1 MQVSTCPAGGGDD
14 GFANCGGQWSDGG
27 MRRWHSGWWGL
38 VALLMTTAA
47 LAAASAPPASASSP
61 TVAVLR
67 VDGAIS
73 PASADYIVRG
83 IARADAMHA
92 EAIVL
97 ELDTPGGLSSS
108 MRDTIKAILASPVP
122 VIGYVAPSGARAA
135 SAGTYIMY
143 ACHVAA
149 MAPATN
155 IGAATPVSLTGG
167 GSVPLPSSSSG
178 TAASS
183 ANESTEMRKVTND
196 AVAYIRALA
205 ERRDRNAD
213 WAEKAVRDAVSV
225 SAGEAVKLHVVD
237 LIAPDVP
244 ALLAAVDGR
253 SVETSSGKHV
263 LRTRGAAL
271 ETIAPGVRSQF
282 LGVIANPS
290 VAYILLL
297 IGLGGLVMEG
307 MHPGGV
313 LPGVAGAICLLLA
326 LYAFQML
333 PVNFAGLALILLGV
347 ILIVS
352 EAFVPAYGVLGTGG
366 VISFVIGS
374 VIFMDTGVPGF
385 GIALPVV
392 IGVAIAAAG
401 ILVGIVWMAMRSHK
415 RPVVS
420 GREEM
425 VGAIGEIVADFEG
438 RGSVHVHGERWQAR
452 SDVPLKRGQTVAVT
466 GMHGLVLDVKP
477 VSGPQEVST

>member
-1 MQVSTCPAGGGDD
+1 MKTGRS
-14 GFANCGGQWSDGG
+14 
-27 MRRWHSGWWGL
+27 MLWG
-38 VALLMTTAA
+38 VIALLMTATCVAA
-47 LAAASAPPASASSP
+47 PRSPMAHPAA
-61 TVAVLR
+61 VVLR
-67 VDGAIS
+67 VDGPIS
-73 PASADYIVRG
+73 PASADYVVRG
-83 IARADAMHA
+83 IEQADSMHA
-92 EAIVL
+92 TAVVL

-108 MRDTIKAILASPVP
+108 MRDVIKAILASPVP

-135 SAGTYIMY
+135 SAGTYILY

-167 GSVPLPSSSSG
+167 GSVPLPASSNG
-178 TAASS
+178 KAASG
-183 ANESTEMRKVTND
+183 ESTEMRKVTND

-205 ERRDRNAD
+205 ERRGRNAD

-225 SAGEAVKLHVVD
+225 SADEALKLRVVD
-237 LIAPDVP
+237 LMAPDIP
-244 ALLAAVDGR
+244 TLLADIDGR
-253 SVETSSGKHV
+253 KVETAAGSRV
-263 LRTRGAAL
+263 LQTRGASL
-271 ETIAPGVRSQF
+271 ETITPGARSQF

-297 IGLGGLVMEG
+297 LGLGGLVMEG

-313 LPGVAGAICLLLA
+313 LPGVVGAICLLLA
-326 LYAFQML
+326 LYAFQLL
-333 PVNFAGLALILLGV
+333 PVNFAGLGLIVLGV

-366 VISFVIGS
+366 VVSFVIGS
-374 VIFMDTGVPGF
+374 VILMDTGVPGY

-392 IGVAIAAAG
+392 IGIAIVAAA

-425 VGAIGEIVADFEG
+425 IGAIGEVVADFEG
-438 RGSVHVHGERWQAR
+438 RGAVHVHGERWQAR
-452 SDVPLKRGQTVAVT
+452 SEVPLQRGQAVAVT
-466 GMHGLVLDVKP
+466 AMHGLVLDVKP
-477 VSGPQEVST
+477 LVVPKEAPP

>member
-1 MQVSTCPAGGGDD
+1 MKA
-14 GFANCGGQWSDGG
+14 
-27 MRRWHSGWWGL
+27 RRSSLWGL
-38 VALLMTTAA
+38 IALLVTAMA
-47 LAAASAPPASASSP
+47 CAAAPATRS
-61 TVAVLR
+61 VAVVLR

-73 PASADYIVRG
+73 PASADYVVRG
-83 IARADAMHA
+83 IARAQSMHA
-92 EAIVL
+92 AAIVL

-108 MRDTIKAILASPVP
+108 MRGIVKAILASEVP

-167 GSVPLPSSSSG
+167 GSLPLPAASSSG
-178 TAASS
+178 KPAS
-183 ANESTEMRKVTND
+183 APAESNEMRKVTND

-205 ERRDRNAD
+205 ERRGRNAD
-213 WAEKAVRDAVSV
+213 WADKAVRDAASV
-225 SAGEAVKLHVVD
+225 SANEALQLHVID
-237 LIAPDVP
+237 LVAPDIP
-244 ALLAAVDGR
+244 TLLSDVDGR
-253 SVETSSGKHV
+253 SVQTAAGTRV
-263 LRTRGAAL
+263 LHTRGVAI
-271 ETIAPGVRSQF
+271 ETLAPGVRSQF
-282 LGVIANPS
+282 LGVIADPS

-297 IGLGGLVMEG
+297 IGLGGLVLEG

-313 LPGVAGAICLLLA
+313 LPGVVGAICLLLA
-326 LYAFQML
+326 LYAFQLL
-333 PVNFAGLALILLGV
+333 PTHYAGLGLILLGV

-374 VIFMDTGVPGF
+374 VILMHTGEPGF

-392 IGVAIAAAG
+392 VGIAAAAAG
-401 ILVGIVWMAMRSHK
+401 VLVGIVWMAVRSH
-415 RPVVS
+415 RQRVVS

-425 VGAIGEIVADFEG
+425 VGAVGEVVADFDG
-438 RGSVHVHGERWQAR
+438 RGVVHVHGERWQAD
-452 SDVPLKRGQTVAVT
+452 STGPVLRGQRVLVT
-466 GMHGLVLDVKP
+466 GIHGLVL
-477 VSGPQEVST
+477 EVRPATISKETDK

>member
-1 MQVSTCPAGGGDD
+1 MVRWLSG
-14 GFANCGGQWSDGG
+14 CGC
-27 MRRWHSGWWGL
+27 L
-38 VALLMTTAA
+38 IALLMIATVF
-47 LAAASAPPASASSP
+47 AAAPESQMAHPE
-61 TVAVLR
+61 VVVLR

-73 PASADYIVRG
+73 PASASYVVHG
-83 IARADAMHA
+83 IADAQSRHA

-108 MRDTIKAILASPVP
+108 MRDIIKAILASPVP
-122 VIGYVAPSGARAA
+122 VVGYVAPSGARAA

-143 ACHVAA
+143 ASHVAA

-178 TAASS
+178 KPAGAG
-183 ANESTEMRKVTND
+183 ESTEMRKATND

-205 ERRDRNAD
+205 ERRGRNAD
-213 WAEKAVRDAVSV
+213 WAEQAVREATSV
-225 SAGEAVKLHVVD
+225 SAQQALKLHVID
-237 LIAPDVP
+237 LIAPNLTQ
-244 ALLAAVDGR
+244 LLADIDGR
-253 SVETSSGKHV
+253 KVETAAGTRV
-263 LRTRGAAL
+263 LHARAASVA
-271 ETIAPGVRSQF
+271 TISPGWRSQF

-307 MHPGGV
+307 MHPGGI
-313 LPGVAGAICLLLA
+313 LPGVVGAICLLLA
-326 LYAFQML
+326 LYAFQLL

-374 VIFMDTGVPGF
+374 VIFMHTGVPGY

-392 IGVAIAAAG
+392 IGLAIAAAG
-401 ILVGIVWMAMRSHK
+401 MLAGIVWMAVRSHK
-415 RPVVS
+415 QPVVS

-425 VGAIGEIVADFEG
+425 VGAIAEVVADFEG
-438 RGSVHVHGERWQAR
+438 RGAVHVHGERWQAR
-452 SDVPLKRGQTVAVT
+452 SDVPLSRGQIVSVT

-477 VSGPQEVST
+477 VATPKEVAS

>member
-1 MQVSTCPAGGGDD
+1 ML
-14 GFANCGGQWSDGG
+14 
-27 MRRWHSGWWGL
+27 WG
-38 VALLMTTAA
+38 VIALLMTATCVAA
-47 LAAASAPPASASSP
+47 PRSPMAHPAAI
-61 TVAVLR
+61 VLR
-67 VDGAIS
+67 VDGPIS
-73 PASADYIVRG
+73 PASADYVVRG
-83 IARADAMHA
+83 IEQAESLHA
-92 EAIVL
+92 AAVVL

-108 MRDTIKAILASPVP
+108 MRDVIKAILASPVP

-135 SAGTYIMY
+135 SAGTYILY

-155 IGAATPVSLTGG
+155 VGAATPVSLTGG
-167 GSVPLPSSSSG
+167 GSVPLPASSSG
-178 TAASS
+178 KPGMSG
-183 ANESTEMRKVTND
+183 EGTEMRKVTND

-205 ERRDRNAD
+205 ERRGRNAD

-225 SAGEAVKLHVVD
+225 SADEALKLHVID
-237 LIAPDVP
+237 LVAPDIP
-244 ALLAAVDGR
+244 TLLAKVDGR
-253 SVETSSGKHV
+253 KVETAAGPQV
-263 LRTRGAAL
+263 LQTRGVGL
-271 ETIAPGVRSQF
+271 ETVTPGARSRF

-297 IGLGGLVMEG
+297 LGLGGLVMEG

-313 LPGVAGAICLLLA
+313 LPGVVGAICLLLA
-326 LYAFQML
+326 LYAFQLL
-333 PVNFAGLALILLGV
+333 PVNFAGLGLIVLGV

-366 VISFVIGS
+366 VVSFVIGS
-374 VIFMDTGVPGF
+374 VILMDTGVPGY

-392 IGVAIAAAG
+392 VGIAIAAAA

-425 VGAIGEIVADFEG
+425 IGAIGEVVADFEEG
-438 RGSVHVHGERWQAR
+438 RGAVHVHGERWQAR
-452 SDVPLKRGQTVAVT
+452 SEVPLQRGQAVSVT
-466 GMHGLVLDVKP
+466 AMHGLVLDVKP
-477 VSGPQEVST
+477 LAVPKEATP

>member
-1 MQVSTCPAGGGDD
+1 ML
-14 GFANCGGQWSDGG
+14 
-27 MRRWHSGWWGL
+27 WGL
-38 VALLMTTAA
+38 IALLMTASCVAA
-47 LAAASAPPASASSP
+47 PRPNHPA
-61 TVAVLR
+61 VVVLR
-67 VDGAIS
+67 VDGPIS
-73 PASADYIVRG
+73 PASADYVVRG
-83 IARADAMHA
+83 IEQADSRHA
-92 EAIVL
+92 AAVVL

-108 MRDTIKAILASPVP
+108 MRDIIKAILASPVP

-143 ACHVAA
+143 ACHIAA

-167 GSVPLPSSSSG
+167 GSMPLPSSSSG
-178 TAASS
+178 KATS
-183 ANESTEMRKVTND
+183 AESTEMRKVTND

-225 SAGEAVKLHVVD
+225 SADEALKLHVVD
-237 LIAPDVP
+237 LIAPDIP
-244 ALLAAVDGR
+244 ALLADVDGR
-253 SVETSSGKHV
+253 KVETAAGSRV
-263 LRTRGAAL
+263 LQTRGASL
-271 ETIAPGVRSQF
+271 ETITPGVRSQF

-297 IGLGGLVMEG
+297 LGLGGLVMEG

-313 LPGVAGAICLLLA
+313 LPGVVGAICLLLA
-326 LYAFQML
+326 LYAFQLL
-333 PVNFAGLALILLGV
+333 PVNFAGLGLILLGV

-366 VISFVIGS
+366 VVSFVIGS
-374 VIFMDTGVPGF
+374 VILMDTGVPGY

-392 IGVAIAAAG
+392 VGIAIAAAG
-401 ILVGIVWMAMRSHK
+401 ILAGIVWMAMRSHK

-420 GREEM
+420 GREQM
-425 VGAIGEIVADFEG
+425 VGAIGEVVADFEG
-438 RGSVHVHGERWQAR
+438 RGTVHVHGERWQAR
-452 SDVPLKRGQTVAVT
+452 SDVPLKRGQAVAVT

-477 VSGPQEVST
+477 VSGTQEVSS

>member
-1 MQVSTCPAGGGDD
+1 ML
-14 GFANCGGQWSDGG
+14 
-27 MRRWHSGWWGL
+27 WGL
-38 VALLMTTAA
+38 IALLVTATC
-47 LAAASAPPASASSP
+47 AAAPESPMVHP
-61 TVAVLR
+61 TVLVLR

-73 PASADYIVRG
+73 PASADYVVHG
-83 IARADAMHA
+83 IEQADAKHA
-92 EAIVL
+92 AAVVL

-108 MRDTIKAILASPVP
+108 MRDIVKAILASPVP

-149 MAPATN
+149 MAAATN

-167 GSVPLPSSSSG
+167 GSIPSPSSSSG
-178 TAASS
+178 KAASTPT
-183 ANESTEMRKVTND
+183 ESTETRKVTND

-225 SAGEAVKLHVVD
+225 SADEAVKLHVVD
-237 LIAPDVP
+237 LIAPDIP
-244 ALLAAVDGR
+244 TLLADVDGR
-253 SVETSSGKHV
+253 SVQTVDGTRLLH
-263 LRTRGAAL
+263 TRGAAI
-271 ETIAPGVRSQF
+271 ETVAPGVRSQF
-282 LGVIANPS
+282 LAVVANPS

-313 LPGVAGAICLLLA
+313 LPGVVGTICLLLA
-326 LYAFQML
+326 LYAFQLL
-333 PVNFAGLALILLGV
+333 PVNFAGLGLILLGV

-374 VIFMDTGVPGF
+374 VILMHTGVPGY
-385 GIALPVV
+385 GVALPVV

-401 ILVGIVWMAMRSHK
+401 VLAGIVWMAMRSRR

-425 VGAIGEIVADFEG
+425 VGAAAEVVADFEG
-438 RGSVHVHGERWQAR
+438 RGMVHVHGERWQAQ
-452 SDVPLKRGQTVAVT
+452 SDAPLQRGQRVTVT

-477 VSGPQEVST
+477 VPQTKEELP

>member
-1 MQVSTCPAGGGDD
+1 MK
-14 GFANCGGQWSDGG
+14 
-27 MRRWHSGWWGL
+27 RWRFGALGL
-38 VALLMTTAA
+38 VALLGIATAW
-47 LAAASAPPASASSP
+47 AAAPKSP
-61 TVAVLR
+61 SPRPLIVTLR

-73 PASADYIVRG
+73 PASADYLVRG
-83 IARADAMHA
+83 ISEAGDRRVD
-92 EAIVL
+92 AIVL
-97 ELDTPGGLSSS
+97 ELDTPGGLSRS
-108 MRDTIKAILASPVP
+108 MRDIIKAILASPVP

-135 SAGTYIMY
+135 SAGTYILY
-143 ACHVAA
+143 ACDVAA

-155 IGAATPVSLTGG
+155 IGAASPVSLTGG
-167 GSVPLPSSSSG
+167 GSTSAPSTSSDKP
-178 TAASS
+178 A

-205 ERRDRNAD
+205 ERRGRNAD

-225 SAGEAVKLHVVD
+225 SADEALKLHVVD
-237 LIAPDVP
+237 LIAPDIP
-244 ALLAAVDGR
+244 TLLAEVDGR
-253 SVETSSGKHV
+253 KVETATGSRV
-263 LRTRGAAL
+263 LQTRGARL
-271 ETIAPGVRSQF
+271 ETITPGVRSQF

-297 IGLGGLVMEG
+297 LGLGGLVMEG

-313 LPGVAGAICLLLA
+313 LPGVVGAICLLLA
-326 LYAFQML
+326 LYAFQLL
-333 PVNFAGLALILLGV
+333 PVNFAGLGLIVLGV

-366 VISFVIGS
+366 VVSFVIGS
-374 VIFMDTGVPGF
+374 VILMDTGVPGY

-392 IGVAIAAAG
+392 VGIAVAAAA

-425 VGAIGEIVADFEG
+425 IGAIGEVVADFEG
-438 RGSVHVHGERWQAR
+438 RGAVHVHGERWQAR
-452 SDVPLKRGQTVAVT
+452 SEVPLQRGQAVAVT
-466 GMHGLVLDVKP
+466 AMHGLVLDVKP
-477 VSGPQEVST
+477 LVVPKEAPP

>member
-1 MQVSTCPAGGGDD
+1 
-14 GFANCGGQWSDGG
+14 
-27 MRRWHSGWWGL
+27 
-38 VALLMTTAA
+38 
-47 LAAASAPPASASSP
+47 
-61 TVAVLR
+61 
-67 VDGAIS
+67 
-73 PASADYIVRG
+73 
-83 IARADAMHA
+83 
-92 EAIVL
+92 
-97 ELDTPGGLSSS
+97 
-108 MRDTIKAILASPVP
+108 MRDIIKAILASPVP

-167 GSVPLPSSSSG
+167 GSLPLPASTSG
-178 TAASS
+178 KGVPAPIGD
-183 ANESTEMRKVTND
+183 TEMRKVTND

-225 SAGEAVKLHVVD
+225 SAEEALKLHVVD
-237 LIAPDVP
+237 LVAPDVP
-244 ALLAAVDGR
+244 ALLADVDGR
-253 SVETSSGKHV
+253 SVETSA
-263 LRTRGAAL
+263 GARVRDA
-271 ETIAPGVRSQF
+271 TIQTVAPGVRSQF

-313 LPGVAGAICLLLA
+313 LPGVVGAICLLLA
-326 LYAFQML
+326 LYAFQLL
-333 PVNFAGLALILLGV
+333 PVNFAGLGLILLGV

-366 VISFVIGS
+366 VVSFVIGS
-374 VIFMDTGVPGF
+374 VILMRTGVPGY

-392 IGVAIAAAG
+392 VGVAIAAAG
-401 ILVGIVWMAMRSHK
+401 VLVGIVWMAMRSRK

-425 VGAIGEIVADFEG
+425 VGAVAEVVADFEG
-438 RGSVHVHGERWQAR
+438 LGMVHVHGERWQAR
-452 SDVPLKRGQTVAVT
+452 SGIPLKRGQRVSVT
-466 GMHGLVLDVKP
+466 GMHGLVLDVQP
-477 VSGPQEVST
+477 VAPPSKEEAQ

>member
-1 MQVSTCPAGGGDD
+1 
-14 GFANCGGQWSDGG
+14 
-27 MRRWHSGWWGL
+27 
-38 VALLMTTAA
+38 VA
-47 LAAASAPPASASSP
+47 
-61 TVAVLR
+61 VVLR

-73 PASADYIVRG
+73 PASADYVVRG
-83 IARADAMHA
+83 IAEADKRHA
-92 EAIVL
+92 AAVVL

-108 MRDTIKAILASPVP
+108 MRDIIKAILASPVP
-122 VIGYVAPSGARAA
+122 IIGYVAPSGARAA

-143 ACHVAA
+143 ACHIAA

-167 GSVPLPSSSSG
+167 GSVPLPASTSG
-178 TAASS
+178 KPARAAS
-183 ANESTEMRKVTND
+183 ESTEMRKVTND
-196 AVAYIRALA
+196 AVAYIRSLA
-205 ERRDRNAD
+205 ERRGRNAD
-213 WAEKAVRDAVSV
+213 WAEKAVREAVSV
-225 SAGEAVKLHVVD
+225 SDQQALKLHVID
-237 LIAPDVP
+237 LVSPNVAQ
-244 ALLAAVDGR
+244 LLADVDGR
-253 SVETSSGKHV
+253 SVETSAG
-263 LRTRGAAL
+263 TRILHTRDA
-271 ETIAPGVRSQF
+271 EVQTIAPGWRSQF
-282 LGVIANPS
+282 LGVIADPS

-326 LYAFQML
+326 LYGLQML

-374 VIFMDTGVPGF
+374 VILMHTGVPGY

-401 ILVGIVWMAMRSHK
+401 ILVGIVWMAVRSHK

-425 VGAIGEIVADFEG
+425 VGAIAEVVADFEG

-452 SDVPLKRGQTVAVT
+452 SDVPLKQGQSVAVT

-477 VSGPQEVST
+477 VTGPQEVST

>member
-1 MQVSTCPAGGGDD
+1 MSTWRCI
-14 GFANCGGQWSDGG
+14 
-27 MRRWHSGWWGL
+27 RWIWI
-38 VALLMTTAA
+38 ALL
-47 LAAASAPPASASSP
+47 
-61 TVAVLR
+61 TVAGICVAAPESTMVHPEVVLLR

-73 PASADYIVRG
+73 PASADYVVRG
-83 IARADAMHA
+83 IAEAGKRHA
-92 EAIVL
+92 EAVVL

-108 MRDTIKAILASPVP
+108 MRDIIKAILASPVP
-122 VIGYVAPSGARAA
+122 VIGYVAPPGARAA
-135 SAGTYIMY
+135 SAGAYIMF

-155 IGAATPVSLTGG
+155 IGAATPVSLAGG
-167 GSVPLPSSSSG
+167 GSLPLPASSSG
-178 TAASS
+178 KPAS
-183 ANESTEMRKVTND
+183 APTEDTETRKVTND

-205 ERRDRNAD
+205 ERRGRNAD
-213 WAEKAVRDAVSV
+213 WAERAVREAASV
-225 SAGEAVKLHVVD
+225 SADEALKLHVID
-237 LIAPDVP
+237 LIAPDL
-244 ALLAAVDGR
+244 AQLLVDVDGR
-253 SVETSSGKHV
+253 SVQTIDGTRV
-263 LRTRGAAL
+263 LHTRSA
-271 ETIAPGVRSQF
+271 TITAIEPGWRSNF

-313 LPGVAGAICLLLA
+313 LPGVVGAISLLLA
-326 LYAFQML
+326 LYAFQLL
-333 PVNFAGLALILLGV
+333 PVNFAGLGLILLGV

-374 VIFMDTGVPGF
+374 VILMHNGVPGY

-392 IGVAIAAAG
+392 AGVAIAAAG
-401 ILVGIVWMAMRSHK
+401 VLVGIVWMAMRSRN

-425 VGAIGEIVADFEG
+425 VGATAEVVADFEG
-438 RGSVHVHGERWQAR
+438 RGVVHVHGERWQAN
-452 SDVPLKRGQTVAVT
+452 SGVPLRRGQTVIVT
-466 GMHGLVLDVKP
+466 GVHGLVLEVQP
-477 VSGPQEVST
+477 VAESKEVLP

>member
-1 MQVSTCPAGGGDD
+1 MKT
-14 GFANCGGQWSDGG
+14 W
-27 MRRWHSGWWGL
+27 RSGVWGL
-38 VALLMTTAA
+38 LALLGLATAW
-47 LAAASAPPASASSP
+47 AAAPESTSTRPVVV
-61 TVAVLR
+61 TLR

-73 PASADYIVRG
+73 PASADYLVRG
-83 IARADAMHA
+83 IAAAGERHADAV
-92 EAIVL
+92 VL

-108 MRDTIKAILASPVP
+108 MRDIIKAILASPVP
-122 VIGYVAPSGARAA
+122 VIGYVSPSGARAA

-155 IGAATPVSLTGG
+155 IGAASPVSLGG
-167 GSVPLPSSSSG
+167 GGLPSPSASSG
-178 TAASS
+178 KPGAS
-183 ANESTEMRKVTND
+183 ESTEMRKVTND

-205 ERRDRNAD
+205 ERRGRNAD

-225 SAGEAVKLHVVD
+225 SSEEALKLHVVD
-237 LIAPDVP
+237 LIAPNL
-244 ALLAAVDGR
+244 AQLLAEVDGR
-253 SVETSSGKHV
+253 K
-263 LRTRGAAL
+263 L
-271 ETIAPGVRSQF
+271 ETAAGARVLHTRDAAVQSIEPGWRSRF
-282 LGVIANPS
+282 LGVIADPS

-307 MHPGGV
+307 MHPGGI

-326 LYAFQML
+326 LYAFQLL
-333 PVNFAGLALILLGV
+333 PVNFAGLGLILLGV

-352 EAFVPAYGVLGTGG
+352 EAFVPAYGVLGIGG

-374 VIFMDTGVPGF
+374 VIFMHTGVPGY

-392 IGVAIAAAG
+392 IGIAIAAAA
-401 ILVGIVWMAMRSHK
+401 ILVGIVWMAVRSHK

-425 VGAIGEIVADFEG
+425 VGAIGEVVEDFEG
-438 RGSVHVHGERWQAR
+438 RGAVHVHGERWQAR
-452 SDVPLKRGQTVAVT
+452 SDVPLKRGEAVVVT
-466 GMHGLVLDVKP
+466 AMHGLVLDVTP
-477 VSGPQEVST
+477 VAVPKEATP

>member
-1 MQVSTCPAGGGDD
+1 MKAWRSVL
-14 GFANCGGQWSDGG
+14 WS
-27 MRRWHSGWWGL
+27 L
-38 VALLMTTAA
+38 LALPM
-47 LAAASAPPASASSP
+47 AAAGAVAPASPLAHS
-61 TVAVLR
+61 AAIVLR
-67 VDGAIS
+67 VDGPIS
-73 PASADYIVRG
+73 PASADYVVRG
-83 IARADAMHA
+83 IQRGDSMHA
-92 EAIVL
+92 AAIVL

-108 MRDTIKAILASPVP
+108 MRDIIKAILASPVP

-167 GSVPLPSSSSG
+167 GAPMPSSSSG
-178 TAASS
+178 KSEASGD
-183 ANESTEMRKVTND
+183 STEMRKVTND

-205 ERRDRNAD
+205 ERRGRNAD

-225 SAGEAVKLHVVD
+225 SADEALKLHVVD
-237 LIAPDVP
+237 LIAPDIP
-244 ALLAAVDGR
+244 TLLADVDGR
-253 SVETSSGKHV
+253 KVETTAGVRV
-263 LRTRGAAL
+263 LHTRDASL
-271 ETIAPGVRSQF
+271 ETVTPGVRSQF
-282 LGVIANPS
+282 LGVVANPS

-313 LPGVAGAICLLLA
+313 LPGVVGAICLLLA
-326 LYAFQML
+326 LYAFQLL
-333 PVNFAGLALILLGV
+333 PVNFAGLGLILLGV

-366 VISFVIGS
+366 VVSFVIGS
-374 VIFMDTGVPGF
+374 VILMDTGVPGY

-392 IGVAIAAAG
+392 VGVAIAAAG

-425 VGAIGEIVADFEG
+425 IGAIGEVVADFEG
-438 RGSVHVHGERWQAR
+438 RGAVHVHGERWQAR
-452 SDVPLKRGQTVAVT
+452 SEVPLQRGQAVAVIA
-466 GMHGLVLDVKP
+466 MHGLVLDVKP
-477 VSGPQEVST
+477 LVVPKEAPP